1 MDSDRLIA
9 KYFLNQLSAEDQKE
23 FDTLMSSN
31 PEFKERVEFEAKV
44 KKSIFQQEHAN
55 LKQQL
60 QAVENSLPVKQNKA
74 KWYLIAASIL
84 LLVSIGFYWKQYSSN
99 PETLFADYYT
109 TASNTSHP
117 ITRNQNENDTD
128 KLTQAFVAYESE
140 AYDQA
145 LKLFNNLY
153 KTSSNSELLFYEG
166 ICYLEIGQTDNA
178 IETFLKHQNFN
189 DKLLGKS
196 RWYLALAYLKN
207 NNKIETQDILE
218 KITSSSSNYN
228 FEKAKDLLSD
238 L

>member
-9 KYFLNQLSAEDQKE
+9 KYFLNQLSAEEQKE

-31 PEFKERVEFEAKV
+31 PEFKEQVAFEAKV

-55 LKQQL
+55 LKQEL
-60 QAVENSLPVKQNKA
+60 QTVESSLPVKQNKV
-74 KWYLIAASIL
+74 KWYLIAASII
-84 LLVSIGFYWKQYSSN
+84 LLVSIGFYWKQYSSS

-117 ITRNQNENDTD
+117 ITRTQNDTD
-128 KLTQAFVAYESE
+128 ELTKAFVAYESE
-140 AYDQA
+140 AYNQA
-145 LKLFNNLY
+145 QKLFNNLY
-153 KTSSNSELLFYEG
+153 KTSNNSELLFYEG
-166 ICYLEIGQTDNA
+166 ICYLEIEQTDNA

-196 RWYLALAYLKN
+196 KWYLALAYLKN
-207 NNKIETQDILE
+207 NNQIEVQNILE